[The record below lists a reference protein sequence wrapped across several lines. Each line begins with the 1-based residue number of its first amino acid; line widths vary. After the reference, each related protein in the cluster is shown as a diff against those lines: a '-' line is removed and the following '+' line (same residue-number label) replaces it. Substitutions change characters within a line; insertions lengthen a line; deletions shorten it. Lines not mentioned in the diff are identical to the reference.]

1 MGLML
6 VLPEYTSIDILKS
19 LKSSKIDLYVEHFEG
34 KLSTIEL
41 GGEEQT
47 CMTQDNQTS
56 QLVNV
61 IEH

>member
-19 LKSSKIDLYVEHFEG
+19 LKSSKIDLFVEHFEE
-34 KLSTIEL
+34 KLETIEL

-61 IEH
+61 TEH